1 MSRIDFGKTIRTKYL
16 GRNGYHNCQGLSVTH
31 TELGGERTIFIEPIN
46 TRDEVGRA
54 RIEVPADE
62 DVLIQL
68 ASDLLNI
75 SPNVLSNI
83 LCSNGIHATDDPYA
97 KERLEARDLTDAD
110 IVTIARERKIQAIKM
125 YRFKTGAGLVE
136 SKKEVERLVA
146 EADAEEEKAQEMVLA

>member
-1 MSRIDFGKTIRTKYL
+1 MSRINFSKGIRTKYL

-54 RIEVPADE
+54 RIEVPDQE
-62 DVLIQL
+62 DIVIELV
-68 ASDLLNI
+68 SDLLNVAQHRVI
-75 SPNVLSNI
+75 NMLRE
-83 LCSNGIHATDDPYA
+83 CRGQGHDHYA
-97 KERLEARDLTDAD
+97 KERLEARDWTDAD

-146 EADAEEEKAQEMVLA
+146 EADAEEEKAQERVLA